1 MSNISVAEILQLHRK
16 WIQSKEFSKLVAE
29 KLEVSERMAYRKIK
43 EAVEKG
49 EILKVT
55 LQNRS
60 VLYGLAEFGEPTS
73 NRKELSFEFQ
83 KHYLLQKLW
92 NELFEIFKADSLGS
106 AYRQFRKLVL
116 LMPDEI
122 KEQIQ
127 PLIKNLDKRVILLSD
142 EYLGL
147 QYAHQRLMFRREFEA
162 IIDKLASLLHSYTQ
176 KVGEKA

>member
-1 MSNISVAEILQLHRK
+1 M
-16 WIQSKEFSKLVAE
+16 QSKEFSKLVAE

-55 LQNRS
+55 LQNRR

-73 NRKELSFEFQ
+73 NSKELSFEFQ
-83 KHYLLQKLW
+83 KRFLLQKLW
-92 NELFEIFKADSLGS
+92 NELFEILKADSLGE

-127 PLIKNLDKRVILLSD
+127 PLVKNLDKRVIQLSD
-142 EYLGL
+142 DYLGFKYL
-147 QYAHQRLMFRREFEA
+147 DQIMIFKRELEG
-162 IIDKLASLLHSYTQ
+162 IVDKLASLLHSYTQ
-176 KVGEKA
+176 KVGEKGE

>member
-1 MSNISVAEILQLHRK
+1 MENAEVDFLEVVSYDSFIG
-16 WIQSKEFSKLVAE
+16 E
-29 KLEVSERMAYRKIK
+29 KLGVSERMAYHRIK

-55 LQNRS
+55 LQNRR

-73 NRKELSFEFQ
+73 NRKELSFEIQ
-83 KHYLLQKLW
+83 KRFLLQKLW
-92 NELFEIFKADSLGS
+92 NELFEILKADSLGE

-127 PLIKNLDKRVILLSD
+127 PLVKNLDKRVIRLSD
-142 EYLGL
+142 DYLGFKYL
-147 QYAHQRLMFRREFEA
+147 DQIMIFRREFEVA
-162 IIDKLASLLHSYTQ
+162 IDKLASLLHSYTQ